1 MIGTEAQDAF
11 INKNKWA
18 VVTTLRKDGSPSSS
32 VIFYARDGDALL
44 FSTTANRLKGKSVRN
59 DPRINICV
67 VDEGAPFGYVTV
79 EGSATIETDDIVPGH
94 ILINKAMRGTDFTPP
109 EGFLERLKGEG
120 RVIIRLTADRVSGV
134 TNRG

>member
-79 EGSATIETDDIVPGH
+79 EGRATIESDDIVPGH